1 MKLGIAVVYM
11 VSERNERLLDL
22 HLSQIEKNTTTPYTI
37 YAATNRLL
45 PQFLKKLEENPRV
58 KICPCES
65 YVAGSGLLPYEQEQV
80 PTKGLAYLDS
90 KYEHSW
96 YLEQLIRQAIDDG
109 VTHVGLFHVD
119 SFPVQSGWDQQLMGK
134 FSDRCMLAGTARD
147 TKTDYKPLTAGILF
161 TREFYVTYRPKLL
174 LTQQELDSPEYQQY
188 SKEYPHGRG
197 SGVGYGFRMFVEGL
211 TWHPL
216 FRSNL
221 GGNHALFGT
230 VHGDMIFHLM
240 AAAVVDQQNAVDY
253 TVRASQR
260 RGLVG
265 VMARFSTVVVP
276 PKVRTAI
283 RNHLLKRI
291 NRWYRS
297 NDREDWERER
307 ALLLEDPQR
316 YLAYLRMGVPREASG
331 RRFRE
336 RAVPSPEQSKP
347 LQGSRAG

>member
-1 MKLGIAVVYM
+1 MREQY
-11 VSERNERLLDL
+11 
-22 HLSQIEKNTTTPYTI
+22 QKN
-37 YAATNRLL
+37 L
-45 PQFLKKLEENPRV
+45 
-58 KICPCES
+58 
-65 YVAGSGLLPYEQEQV
+65 
-80 PTKGLAYLDS
+80 
-90 KYEHSW
+90 
-96 YLEQLIRQAIDDG
+96 
-109 VTHVGLFHVD
+109 
-119 SFPVQSGWDQQLMGK
+119 QSGMTADQAYKVFDFKAYTERIQEALDTVK
-134 FSDRCMLAGTARD
+134 ENLKTVSDAQ
-147 TKTDYKPLTAGILF
+147 
-161 TREFYVTYRPKLL
+161 E
-174 LTQQELDSPEYQQY
+174 ELDSPEYQQY

-197 SGVGYGFRMFVEGL
+197 SGVGYGFCTFVEGL

-260 RGLVG
+260 QGLVG
-265 VMARFSTVVVP
+265 AMARFSTVVVP

-283 RNHLLKRI
+283 RNRLLKRI

-307 ALLLEDPQR
+307 ALLLEDPQG
-316 YLAYLRMGVPREASG
+316 YLACLRMGAPHEVSG

-347 LQGSRAG
+347 LEESRVG